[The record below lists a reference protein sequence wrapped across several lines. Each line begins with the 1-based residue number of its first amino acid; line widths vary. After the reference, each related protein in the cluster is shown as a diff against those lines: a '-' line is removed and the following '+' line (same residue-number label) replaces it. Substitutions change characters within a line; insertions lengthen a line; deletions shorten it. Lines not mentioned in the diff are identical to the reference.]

1 MSIKLNIGQSIF
13 RGNKLSKEQT
23 LTIEEAKRFLSDPSA
38 GNRTAMAAKLG
49 GQLTHGKLSKEERTI
64 AEDIFRLMVKDA
76 EVRVRKALA
85 DSLKESPLVPHDIAL
100 SLATDVNEVSIP
112 VIESSIVLSDEDL
125 ISIIES
131 RGAPEQNAVARRIYV
146 SESVSDALIATENE
160 EVIAT
165 LIANDGADISVPSME
180 VVLDRYG
187 ENEKIHRP
195 MVQRGNLPVEV
206 SERLVNLVSEQLRE
220 HLVTHQEL
228 PDDIASDLIRASRER
243 ATVSLLEPG
252 NKNFDVISLVD
263 QLYKN
268 QRLTSSIILRALWM
282 GDMAFFETAMAK
294 KAGVPVANAY
304 QLIHD
309 KGDRSLVRLFLKTN
323 MPEKSIP
330 LVRAALDITEE
341 TFETGADDPALFQQK
356 MIERLL
362 TQMEDD
368 FDGDHLEYFLSKLE

>member
-1 MSIKLNIGQSIF
+1 M
-13 RGNKLSKEQT
+13 SKENI
-23 LTIEEAKRFLSDPSA
+23 LTIDEAKKFLSNPST
-38 GNRTAMAAKLG
+38 GHRTEMAAKLG
-49 GQLTHGKLSKEERTI
+49 GQLSHGKLTKEERTI

-125 ISIIES
+125 ISIIDS
-131 RGAPEQNAVARRIYV
+131 RGAQAQNAVARRVYV
-146 SESVSDALIATENE
+146 SETVSDALIATENE
-160 EVIAT
+160 DVIAT
-165 LIANDGADISVPSME
+165 LISNDGADISVPSME
-180 VVLDRYG
+180 TVLDRYG
-187 ENEKIHRP
+187 DNEKINTP

-206 SERLVNLVSEQLRE
+206 SERLVHLVSEQLRE

-228 PDDIASDLIRASRER
+228 PDDIASDLILASRER
-243 ATVSLLEPG
+243 ATISLLEPG
-252 NKNFDVISLVD
+252 NNSFDVIALVN
-263 QLYKN
+263 QLEKN
-268 QRLTSSIILRALWM
+268 QRLTPTIILRALWL

-309 KGDRSLVRLFLKTN
+309 KGDKSLVRLFLKTG

-330 LVRAALDITEE
+330 MVRAALDITEE
-341 TFETGADDPALFQQK
+341 TFETGSDDRALFQQK

-362 TQMEDD
+362 TQLEDD
-368 FDGDHLEYFLSKLE
+368 FDGDHLEYFLKKLD